1 MYYYCIDILT
11 FDARC
16 SSGSS
21 KSRWASTVYLMVS
34 NSTFCGILT
43 RILKSTRVLTNL
55 VDTFLLWWTIRIRSA
70 FYVITTDVRIPF
82 ESNGTCADR
91 FMSYSS
97 TIRIT
102 STGQVIRSTNRG
114 AFTFSTSM
122 SLLTLTVRL
131 AANDD
136 TGHLRI
142 SIISG

>member
-1 MYYYCIDILT
+1 MDILT

-21 KSRWASTVYLMVS
+21 KSRWTSTIWFMVS
-34 NSTFCGILT
+34 NSTFCGILA
-43 RILKSTRVLTNL
+43 RILNGTRVLTNL
-55 VDTFLLWWTIRIRSA
+55 VDTFLLWRTIRICST

-82 ESNGTCADR
+82 ESNWTSTDR
-91 FMSYSS
+91 FMSYSG
-97 TIRIT
+97 TIRVT

-114 AFTFSTSM
+114 AFTFSTRM